1 MDNRWSVTT
10 LTHTST
16 PATSMRTVSVCLRIS
31 QVRNMLGGRMYAP
44 KPVPKNASLSGCHC
58 SPRFYINTCMYKRS
72 IHLYL
77 GSLGAHV
84 PRCAQFDQRKAKH
97 IAGCLHLHNSLQCS
111 HRHLRIPLGAKRA
124 RGGRTS
130 LNRAPPPPPPPLNTE
145 VFRCTHYL
153 LPSISVC

>member
-1 MDNRWSVTT
+1 MLLFKGNVVALNYTYCILRQPRRMVCILFRNIEMSSLRLCIVLKVRLPNTPYCRPLLT
-10 LTHTST
+10 LPYKYVHVQKKHTSV
-16 PATSMRTVSVCLRIS
+16 SGFSGRT
-31 QVRNMLGGRMYAP
+31 
-44 KPVPKNASLSGCHC
+44 C
-58 SPRFYINTCMYKRS
+58 S
-72 IHLYL
+72 
-77 GSLGAHV
+77 
-84 PRCAQFDQRKAKH
+84 RCAQFDQRKAKH

-130 LNRAPPPPPPPLNTE
+130 LNRAPPPLNTE

>member
-1 MDNRWSVTT
+1 
-10 LTHTST
+10 
-16 PATSMRTVSVCLRIS
+16 
-31 QVRNMLGGRMYAP
+31 MYAP
-44 KPVPKNASLSGCHC
+44 KLVPKNASLSGCHC

-111 HRHLRIPLGAKRA
+111 HRQLRIPLGAKRA

-130 LNRAPPPPPPPLNTE
+130 LNRAPPPP
-145 VFRCTHYL
+145 
-153 LPSISVC
+153 LPSILKSLGALTIYYPVSLSDKLADKESAVA